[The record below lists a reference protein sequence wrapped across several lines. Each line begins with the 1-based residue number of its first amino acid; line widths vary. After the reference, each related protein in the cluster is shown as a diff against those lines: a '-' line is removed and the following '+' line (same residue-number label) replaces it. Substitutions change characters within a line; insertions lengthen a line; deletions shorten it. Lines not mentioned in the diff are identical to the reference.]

1 VLILRAFREYCAHCL
16 DFLLKVETVQQQT
29 METATT
35 IDDHVYECLNYTTT
49 FLSLITSGEK
59 DPRHLT
65 KTLNATLLNGAY
77 LKGYAY
83 TVCKLS
89 VDVNTEIYSG
99 LLFSG

>member
-1 VLILRAFREYCAHCL
+1 MSTHFFALEVLIVLHIRKTTGRSNNA
-16 DFLLKVETVQQQT
+16 LL
-29 METATT
+29 ETATT

-99 LLFSG
+99 LLFSC